1 MTKSVRELKSHVD
14 IRPLPLLTFDQKSPS
29 ETNSLITALRYI
41 GMVSEC

>member
-1 MTKSVRELKSHVD
+1 MTMLVRELDSPVD
-14 IRPLPLLTFDQKSPS
+14 IRHLLTFDQKSPS